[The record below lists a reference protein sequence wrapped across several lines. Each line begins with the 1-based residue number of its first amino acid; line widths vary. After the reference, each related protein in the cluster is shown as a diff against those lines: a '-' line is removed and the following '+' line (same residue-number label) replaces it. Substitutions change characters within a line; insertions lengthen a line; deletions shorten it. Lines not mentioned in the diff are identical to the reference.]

1 MMEYIVYE
9 SNTGFTKQY
18 AEVLSEAVGLP
29 ALPMVQAVSKVPR
42 GTGIFFMGWVCG
54 GKITGLPVASKRF
67 IVEGAAAV
75 GIVYPHPD
83 VITELS
89 KMNKLSCP
97 LFYLQGGVEPKK
109 LGYFKRKILSMIAQ
123 NLERQENKTAAV
135 WDLADTLRIGGS
147 YVSGANL
154 EPVVSW
160 VKENEGKE
168 ELSD

>member
-1 MMEYIVYE
+1 MEYIVYE

-18 AEVLSEAVGLP
+18 AEMLSEAVGLP

-42 GTGIFFMGWVCG
+42 GTEIFFLGWVCG

-83 VITELS
+83 VIAELS
-89 KMNKLSCP
+89 KVNKLSCP
-97 LFYLQGGVEPKK
+97 LFYLQGGVDPKK

-123 NLERQENKTAAV
+123 NLEHQENKTAAI

-160 VKENEGKE
+160 MKGSEGKE

>member
-1 MMEYIVYE
+1 MEYIVYE
-9 SNTGFTKQY
+9 SITGFTKQY
-18 AEVLSEAVGLP
+18 AEMLSEAVGLL

-89 KMNKLSCP
+89 KVNKLSCP

>member
-1 MMEYIVYE
+1 MEYIVYE

-18 AEVLSEAVGLP
+18 AEMLSEAVGLP
-29 ALPMVQAVSKVPR
+29 ALPMVQAVNKVPR

-135 WDLADTLRIGGS
+135 WALADTLRIGGS

>member
-1 MMEYIVYE
+1 MEYIVYE

-18 AEVLSEAVGLP
+18 AEMLSEAVGLP

-97 LFYLQGGVEPKK
+97 LFYLQGGVDPKK

-123 NLERQENKTAAV
+123 NLEHQENKTAAV

>member
-1 MMEYIVYE
+1 MEYIVYE

-135 WDLADTLRIGGS
+135 WDLAETLRIGGS

>member
-1 MMEYIVYE
+1 MEYIVYE

-18 AEVLSEAVGLP
+18 AEMLSEAVGLP

-54 GKITGLPVASKRF
+54 RKITGLPVASKRF

>member
-1 MMEYIVYE
+1 MEYIVYE

-18 AEVLSEAVGLP
+18 AEMLSEAVGLP

-42 GTGIFFMGWVCG
+42 GTEIFFLGWVCG

-83 VITELS
+83 VIAELS
-89 KMNKLSCP
+89 KVNKLSCP
-97 LFYLQGGVEPKK
+97 LFYLQGGVDPKK

-123 NLERQENKTAAV
+123 NLEHQENKTAAV

-160 VKENEGKE
+160 MKGSEGKE

>member
-1 MMEYIVYE
+1 MEYIVYE
-9 SNTGFTKQY
+9 SDTGFTKQY
-18 AEVLSEAVGLP
+18 AEMLSEAVGLP

-67 IVEGAAAV
+67 IVDGAAAV

-97 LFYLQGGVEPKK
+97 LFYLLGGVEPKK

>member
-1 MMEYIVYE
+1 MEYIVYE

-18 AEVLSEAVGLP
+18 AEMLSEAVGLP

-42 GTGIFFMGWVCG
+42 GTEIFFLGWVCG

-67 IVEGAAAV
+67 IIEGAAAV

-83 VITELS
+83 VIAELS
-89 KMNKLSCP
+89 KVNKLSCP
-97 LFYLQGGVEPKK
+97 LFYLQGGVDPKK

-123 NLERQENKTAAV
+123 NLEHQENKTAAI

-154 EPVVSW
+154 EPLVSW

>member
-1 MMEYIVYE
+1 MEYIVYE

-18 AEVLSEAVGLP
+18 AEMLSEAVGIP

-42 GTGIFFMGWVCG
+42 GTEIFFLGWVCG

-89 KMNKLSCP
+89 KVNKLSCP
-97 LFYLQGGVEPKK
+97 LFYLQGGVDPKK

-123 NLERQENKTAAV
+123 NLEHQENKTAAI

>member
-1 MMEYIVYE
+1 MEYIVYE

-18 AEVLSEAVGLP
+18 AEMLSEAVGLP

-89 KMNKLSCP
+89 KVNKLSCP
-97 LFYLQGGVEPKK
+97 LFYLQGGVDPKK

-123 NLERQENKTAAV
+123 NLEHQENKTAAV

>member
-1 MMEYIVYE
+1 MEYIVYE
-9 SNTGFTKQY
+9 SNTGFTKQS
-18 AEVLSEAVGLP
+18 AEMLSEAVGLP

-109 LGYFKRKILSMIAQ
+109 LGYFKRKILSMMAQ

>member
-1 MMEYIVYE
+1 MEYIVYE
-9 SNTGFTKQY
+9 SDTGFTKQY
-18 AEVLSEAVGLP
+18 AEMLSEAVGLP

-97 LFYLQGGVEPKK
+97 LFYLLGGVEPKK

>member
-1 MMEYIVYE
+1 MEYIVYE

-18 AEVLSEAVGLP
+18 AEMLSEAVGLP

-42 GTGIFFMGWVCG
+42 GTEIFFLGWVCG

-75 GIVYPHPD
+75 GIGYPHPD
-83 VITELS
+83 VIAELS
-89 KMNKLSCP
+89 KVNKLSCP
-97 LFYLQGGVEPKK
+97 LFYLQGGVDPKK

-123 NLERQENKTAAV
+123 NLEHQENKTAAV

-160 VKENEGKE
+160 MKGSEGKE

>member
-1 MMEYIVYE
+1 MEYIVYE

-18 AEVLSEAVGLP
+18 AEMLSEAVGLP

-42 GTGIFFMGWVCG
+42 GTEIFFLGWVCG

-75 GIVYPHPD
+75 GIVYPHLD

-89 KMNKLSCP
+89 KVNKLSCP
-97 LFYLQGGVEPKK
+97 LFYLQGGVDPKK

-123 NLERQENKTAAV
+123 NLEHQENKTAAI

>member
-1 MMEYIVYE
+1 MEYIVYE

-18 AEVLSEAVGLP
+18 AGMLSEAVGLP
-29 ALPMVQAVSKVPR
+29 VLPMVQAVSKVPR

>member
-18 AEVLSEAVGLP
+18 AEMLSEAVGLL

-97 LFYLQGGVEPKK
+97 LFYLQGGVDPKK

-123 NLERQENKTAAV
+123 NLEHQENKTAAV

-154 EPVVSW
+154 EPVVS
-160 VKENEGKE
+160 
-168 ELSD
+168 

>member
-1 MMEYIVYE
+1 MEYIVYE

-18 AEVLSEAVGLP
+18 AEMLSEAVGIP

-42 GTGIFFMGWVCG
+42 GTEIFFMGWVCG

-89 KMNKLSCP
+89 KVNKLSCP
-97 LFYLQGGVEPKK
+97 LFYLQGGVDPKK

-123 NLERQENKTAAV
+123 NLEHQENKTAAV

>member
-1 MMEYIVYE
+1 MEYIVYE

-18 AEVLSEAVGLP
+18 AEMLSEAVGLP

-42 GTGIFFMGWVCG
+42 GTEIFFLGWVCG

-83 VITELS
+83 VIAELS
-89 KMNKLSCP
+89 KVNKLSCP
-97 LFYLQGGVEPKK
+97 LFYLQGGIDPKK

-160 VKENEGKE
+160 MKGSEGKE

>member
-1 MMEYIVYE
+1 MEYIVYE

-18 AEVLSEAVGLP
+18 AEMLSEAVSLP

-42 GTGIFFMGWVCG
+42 GTEIFFLGWVCG

-67 IVEGAAAV
+67 IIDGAAAV

-83 VITELS
+83 VVAKLS
-89 KMNKLSCP
+89 KVNKLSCP
-97 LFYLQGGVEPKK
+97 LFYLQGGVDPKK

-147 YVSGANL
+147 YVSVANI

>member
-1 MMEYIVYE
+1 MEYIVYE

-18 AEVLSEAVGLP
+18 AEMLSEAVGLP

-42 GTGIFFMGWVCG
+42 GTEIFFLGWVCG

-89 KMNKLSCP
+89 KVNKLSCP
-97 LFYLQGGVEPKK
+97 LFYLQGGVDPKK
-109 LGYFKRKILSMIAQ
+109 LGFFKRKILSMIAQ
-123 NLERQENKTAAV
+123 NIEHQENKTAAV

>member
-1 MMEYIVYE
+1 MEYIVYE

-18 AEVLSEAVGLP
+18 AEMLSEAVGLP

-42 GTGIFFMGWVCG
+42 GTEIFFLGWVCG

-89 KMNKLSCP
+89 KVNKLSCP

-160 VKENEGKE
+160 MRGSEGKE

>member
-1 MMEYIVYE
+1 MEYIVYE

-18 AEVLSEAVGLP
+18 AEMLSEAVGLP

-42 GTGIFFMGWVCG
+42 GTEIFFLGWVCG

-89 KMNKLSCP
+89 KVNKLSCP
-97 LFYLQGGVEPKK
+97 LFYLQGGVDPKK

-123 NLERQENKTAAV
+123 NLEHQENKTAAI

-160 VKENEGKE
+160 MKENEGKE

>member
-1 MMEYIVYE
+1 MEYIVYE

-18 AEVLSEAVGLP
+18 AEMLSEAVGLP

-42 GTGIFFMGWVCG
+42 GTEIFFLGWVCG

-89 KMNKLSCP
+89 KVNKLSCP
-97 LFYLQGGVEPKK
+97 LFYLQGGVDPKK

-123 NLERQENKTAAV
+123 NLEHQENKTAAI

-160 VKENEGKE
+160 MKGSEGKE

>member
-1 MMEYIVYE
+1 MEYIVYE

-18 AEVLSEAVGLP
+18 AEMLSEAVGLP

-67 IVEGAAAV
+67 IVEGAV

>member
-1 MMEYIVYE
+1 MEYIVYE

-18 AEVLSEAVGLP
+18 AEMLSEAVCLP
-29 ALPMVQAVSKVPR
+29 SLPMVQAVSKVPR
-42 GTGIFFMGWVCG
+42 GTEIFFLGWVCG

-89 KMNKLSCP
+89 KVNKLSCP
-97 LFYLQGGVEPKK
+97 LFYLQGGVDPKK

-123 NLERQENKTAAV
+123 NLEHQENKTAAV

>member
-18 AEVLSEAVGLP
+18 AEMLSEAVGLP

-160 VKENEGKE
+160 VRENEGKE

>member
-1 MMEYIVYE
+1 
-9 SNTGFTKQY
+9 
-18 AEVLSEAVGLP
+18 
-29 ALPMVQAVSKVPR
+29 MVQAVSKVPR
-42 GTGIFFMGWVCG
+42 GTEIFFLGWVCG

-83 VITELS
+83 VIAELS
-89 KMNKLSCP
+89 KVNKLSCP
-97 LFYLQGGVEPKK
+97 LFYLQGGVDPKK

-123 NLERQENKTAAV
+123 NLEHQENKTAAI